1 MNRYQDEDWQQEEQ
15 RRREAYYQMNS
26 QNSNT
31 PDALEQIFRGPL
43 NWMNLLM
50 IGINVVIFIIMEFL
64 GSTEDTGFMLQW
76 GAACRPFILNGEWY
90 RLFTS
95 MFLHFGIYHLA
106 NNMAVL
112 LFMGDMVENAVG
124 HWKYLA
130 IYLGSGLVG
139 NLLSLYMDIQSQSN
153 IVSAGASGAI
163 YGIIGGVFVLMI
175 KNKKQVR
182 EIVIRRLVFVI
193 VVTIYYRE
201 NRYWNQNI
209 PQYTPGLFPRLP
221 VWKTEADN
229 VWLFPWFL
237 RFRTLPTP
245 DRHTA
250 LSSRR

>member
-1 MNRYQDEDWQQEEQ
+1 MNRYQDENWQQEEQ

-153 IVSAGASGAI
+153 IVSVGASGAI

-193 VVTIYYRE
+193 VVTIYYGSQAAQIDNAAHVGGLIGGIVLTVLFTVHKKNTYR
-201 NRYWNQNI
+201 NRKEYVA
-209 PQYTPGLFPRLP
+209 R
-221 VWKTEADN
+221 
-229 VWLFPWFL
+229 
-237 RFRTLPTP
+237 
-245 DRHTA
+245 
-250 LSSRR
+250 

>member
-15 RRREAYYQMNS
+15 RRREAYYRMNS

-112 LFMGDMVENAVG
+112 LFMGDMVEN
-124 HWKYLA
+124 
-130 IYLGSGLVG
+130 GSGLVG

-193 VVTIYYRE
+193 VVTIYYGSQAAQIDNAAHVGGLIGGIVLTVLFTVHKKTTYR
-201 NRYWNQNI
+201 NRKEYVA
-209 PQYTPGLFPRLP
+209 R
-221 VWKTEADN
+221 
-229 VWLFPWFL
+229 
-237 RFRTLPTP
+237 
-245 DRHTA
+245 
-250 LSSRR
+250 

>member
-15 RRREAYYQMNS
+15 RRREAYYRMNS

-76 GAACRPFILNGEWY
+76 GAACRPPILNGEWY

-153 IVSAGASGAI
+153 IVSAGASGANLWN
-163 YGIIGGVFVLMI
+163 YRWSFCSDDQKQKAGERNSDPAAGVCHCGYDL
-175 KNKKQVR
+175 
-182 EIVIRRLVFVI
+182 
-193 VVTIYYRE
+193 
-201 NRYWNQNI
+201 
-209 PQYTPGLFPRLP
+209 
-221 VWKTEADN
+221 
-229 VWLFPWFL
+229 L
-237 RFRTLPTP
+237 RFTGGA
-245 DRHTA
+245 D
-250 LSSRR
+250 